1 MARSEVHAT
10 CNSNVKLKMELL
22 DLILPTSFCQHA
34 FLMDH
39 DGRIVIIINSLTLV
53 MNILATSDYLTK
65 TRSWDAHGMSYYS
78 LLCTLTLLCM

>member
-10 CNSNVKLKMELL
+10 CNSNMKLKMELL

-34 FLMDH
+34 FPMDH
-39 DGRIVIIINSLTLV
+39 DDRIVISLTLV

-65 TRSWDAHGMSYYS
+65 TRSWGAHAMVCHTTACFVPSPY
-78 LLCTLTLLCM
+78 

>member
-10 CNSNVKLKMELL
+10 CNSNMKLKMELL

-39 DGRIVIIINSLTLV
+39 DDRIVISLTLV
-53 MNILATSDYLTK
+53 INILATSDYLTK
-65 TRSWDAHGMSYYS
+65 TQSWGAHGMSYYS